1 MANTDKDKGYTRIP
15 NDVLDAILT
24 HGFNYTQLMIVLY
37 VLRKTAG
44 WNKARDSVAV
54 SQIAQKVGRS
64 RKFVSKSVKELEDM
78 KVLNVSRPRN
88 GIPPVVS
95 VNSPDKWKPVNST
108 SHGNCTSHVNSTSQN
123 LRTTVHRGVNSTSQV
138 PVNSTSHTKDNIKD
152 TYTKERKKGGF
163 TPQSE
168 ELEPDDEYDLEGWED
183 P

>member
-64 RKFVSKSVKELEDM
+64 RKFVSKSVKELED
-78 KVLNVSRPRN
+78 
-88 GIPPVVS
+88 I
-95 VNSPDKWKPVNST
+95 
-108 SHGNCTSHVNSTSQN
+108 
-123 LRTTVHRGVNSTSQV
+123 LR
-138 PVNSTSHTKDNIKD
+138 
-152 TYTKERKKGGF
+152 
-163 TPQSE
+163 
-168 ELEPDDEYDLEGWED
+168 
-183 P
+183 